1 MQIMCEQT
9 QQVLNEPSFEDVELS
24 TVITLFEQEEL
35 DIQSEID
42 LFTAISRYAA
52 RYNQVSSPRLPRM
65 DDNLG
70 KRFYSNCKEFLSLI

>member
-1 MQIMCEQT
+1 MCEQT

-35 DIQSEID
+35 NIQSEID
-42 LFTAISRYAA
+42 LFAAISRYAT
-52 RYNQVSSPRLPRM
+52 RYNQVSSPRVPRI

-70 KRFYSNCKEFLSLI
+70 KLLYSNCKDFLFLV